1 MSDDNRVELET
12 KMMVALLANPAV
24 VDIPDKSVWDGIVNM
39 AMGAD
44 RGAIPTPTMKRK
56 PNDER

>member
-24 VDIPDKSVWDGIVNM
+24 VDIPDRKCPTELRNM
-39 AMGAD
+39 AISAG
-44 RGAIPTPTMKRK
+44 R
-56 PNDER
+56 